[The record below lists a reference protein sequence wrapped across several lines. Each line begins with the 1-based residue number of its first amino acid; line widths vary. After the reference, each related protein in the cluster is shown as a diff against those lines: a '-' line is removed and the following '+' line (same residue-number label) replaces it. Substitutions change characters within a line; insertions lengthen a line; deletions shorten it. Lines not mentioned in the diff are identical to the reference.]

1 MKKELNEIRKS
12 KYFKYIIVFGLIKKV
27 ILLIILLFPLISST
41 QEEKEI
47 DSIELNSNWKKSGK
61 FTFLGNQSSYSYWT
75 AGGQTSVSGTIKVDY
90 DFNFENNGWNWDTKL
105 ITAYGLNSI
114 GGTKYIKKTDDRIE
128 INSLLG
134 KKFTNNLIGNWSYSS
149 FVNFKTQWTKGFRYS
164 NSGGEETKTELSRFF
179 SPAYLQ
185 IGVGLYWRKTKDL
198 WVNFAPVT
206 GRLIIV
212 NKDFT
217 QNLAEGKK
225 YFGVKKG
232 KNNRFE
238 LGASL
243 SSYFKVQLLENV
255 ELENRLSL
263 YSDYLENPGNIDLDY
278 TITTIMKV
286 NKYLTTNLI
295 FQFIYDD
302 NSIKRLQVREVMG
315 IGLSLDI

>member
-1 MKKELNEIRKS
+1 MIKYYSTILCLFFTLSVFAQEKANDTTELK
-12 KYFKYIIVFGLIKKV
+12 
-27 ILLIILLFPLISST
+27 
-41 QEEKEI
+41 
-47 DSIELNSNWKKSGK
+47 SNWNNSGK

-75 AGGQTSVSGTIKVDY
+75 AGGQTSLSGTIKIDY

-114 GGTKYIKKTDDRIE
+114 GGSKYLKKTDDRLE
-128 INSLLG
+128 VNSLLG

-149 FVNFKTQWTKGFRYS
+149 FVNFKTQWTKGYRFRK
-164 NSGGEETKTELSRFF
+164 NANGEEERTELTRFF

-206 GRLIIV
+206 GRLIMV
-212 NKDFT
+212 NRSFT
-217 QNLAEGKK
+217 ENLADGKQ
-225 YFGVKKG
+225 YFGVNKG
-232 KNNRFE
+232 ANSRFE

-243 SSYFKVQLLENV
+243 RSYFKFELIENV
-255 ELENRLSL
+255 EVSNRISL
-263 YSDYLENPGNIDLDY
+263 YSDYLENSGNIDLDY
-278 TITTIMKV
+278 TINTTMKV

-295 FQFIYDD
+295 LQFIYDD

-315 IGLSLDI
+315 IGINLKI

>member
-1 MKKELNEIRKS
+1 ML
-12 KYFKYIIVFGLIKKV
+12 
-27 ILLIILLFPLISST
+27 
-41 QEEKEI
+41 
-47 DSIELNSNWKKSGK
+47 
-61 FTFLGNQSSYSYWT
+61 
-75 AGGQTSVSGTIKVDY
+75 
-90 DFNFENNGWNWDTKL
+90 
-105 ITAYGLNSI
+105 
-114 GGTKYIKKTDDRIE
+114 
-128 INSLLG
+128 
-134 KKFTNNLIGNWSYSS
+134 
-149 FVNFKTQWTKGFRYS
+149 
-164 NSGGEETKTELSRFF
+164 
-179 SPAYLQ
+179 
-185 IGVGLYWRKTKDL
+185 
-198 WVNFAPVT
+198 
-206 GRLIIV
+206 GRLILV

-217 QNLAEGKK
+217 QNLAEGKT